1 MENIGLTH
9 LLIGMVINKSTVKT
23 LDDAA
28 NESRKE
34 MWKIN
39 EKVVR
44 NQFNANKPIYF
55 SHNPN
60 DINIV
65 GAGSFY
71 EQEIELLK
79 QLVQQKYGKTAKFNP
94 SNQYWKLEW

>member
-1 MENIGLTH
+1 
-9 LLIGMVINKSTVKT
+9 MVINKSTVKT